1 MGIFVNFFPKAFGHV
16 VWPKIQPKINFCA
29 GIERFSSQK
38 DHVEILK
45 GFYAQFL
52 GYLIS
57 KFWSVA

>member
-29 GIERFSSQK
+29 GIERFSSQN

-45 GFYAQFL
+45 EFYAQFL
-52 GYLIS
+52 
-57 KFWSVA
+57 